1 VTLAE
6 RLFGGAVAAARP
18 LLPALGLVSRELGRA
33 AAERRGVVARLRAWA
48 TEDPPDPGT
57 PTLWLHGASAG
68 ELTGAA
74 ATVAELRR
82 RGPLRLL
89 VTYFSPS
96 AEPALGL
103 LSPDGAEVLPLDTA
117 GETRRALRA
126 VEPDALVFAK
136 GDLWPNLTRSAERM
150 GVPTGLI
157 NGAVRRDSSRLRPPA
172 RVLLGPA
179 YGRLSR
185 AGAASREDARRL
197 ARIGVPG
204 SALAVTGDASFDG
217 ALERARRA
225 ASDPGS
231 PARLLERAAAGQG
244 PLVVAG
250 STWRPDEQAV
260 VRAVGRLRDEGR
272 AVRLAVVPHEPD
284 REALDAVERL
294 CRVVLGVAP
303 RLWSELTGWEEPPG
317 DPGDGRAGE
326 PPGDDTAARDDRAP
340 AHRPVV
346 VDAVGVLAELYAAAD
361 VAWVGGGLGDTGL
374 HSVVEP
380 AAAGVPVLYG
390 ARSGRREADLLE
402 ARGGGRAVAGVDGLT
417 GALRE
422 LVADREARRSAG
434 RAAREAVEAEAGAA
448 EAGADLVEELLGRR
462 S

>member
-1 VTLAE
+1 MTLAE

-18 LLPALGLVSRELGRA
+18 LLPALGLASRELGRA
-33 AAERRGVVARLRAWA
+33 AAERRGVVARLGDWA
-48 TEDPPDPGT
+48 AGPPPDAEA

-103 LSPDGAEVLPLDTA
+103 LSPDGADVLPLDTG

-126 VEPDALVFAK
+126 VRPDALVFAK
-136 GDLWPNLTRSAERM
+136 GDLWPNLTRSAAEL

-157 NGAVRRDSSRLRPPA
+157 NGAVRADSSRLRPAA
-172 RVLLGPA
+172 RLLLGPA
-179 YGRLSR
+179 YGRLAR

-197 ARIGVPG
+197 ERIGVPEA
-204 SALAVTGDASFDG
+204 ALVVTGDASFDG

-231 PARLLERAAAGQG
+231 PARRLERAAAGEG

-250 STWRPDEQAV
+250 STWRPDEEAV
-260 VRAVGRLRDEGR
+260 VRAVGRLRQEGR

-294 CRVVLGVAP
+294 CRAVLGVSP
-303 RLWSELTGWEEPPG
+303 RPWSELAGGEGTAGG
-317 DPGDGRAGE
+317 DVAAVGRS
-326 PPGDDTAARDDRAP
+326 
-340 AHRPVV
+340 PVV
-346 VDAVGVLAELYAAAD
+346 VDVVGVLAELYAAAD
-361 VAWVGGGLGDTGL
+361 VAWVGGGLGGTGL

-380 AAAGVPVLYG
+380 AAAGVPVLWG
-390 ARSGRREADLLE
+390 ARSGRREADLLQ
-402 ARGGGRAVAGVDGLT
+402 ARGGGRAVADVDELT
-417 GALRE
+417 GVLRE
-422 LVADREARRSAG
+422 LIADGEERRSAG
-434 RAAREAVEAEAGAA
+434 RSARKAVEAEAGAA
-448 EAGADLVEELLGRR
+448 AAGADLVEELLGRR
-462 S
+462 G